1 MITIWTIT
9 RRELV
14 RQLMFGLLDVSDRER
29 FRSLTDAM
37 ECYYQALGDPKQPL
51 LHWITPGLA
60 YTHTWQRS
68 RDESGHITSAEMRE
82 CKRNFQT
89 HRTVKPLIDAGYLEI
104 HTPFPYAIY
113 RPTFRMVADVWAWRG
128 KNKILNPTPNSFN
141 LARRARRDS
150 YFGRKVT
157 SF

>member
-1 MITIWTIT
+1 MITIWTMT

-14 RQLMFGLLDVSDRER
+14 RQLMFGLLDVNDRER

-37 ECYYQALGDPKQPL
+37 ECYYQALSNPKQPL

-60 YTHTWQRS
+60 FTHTWQRN
-68 RDESGHITSAEMRE
+68 RDDLGNITSIELRE
-82 CKRNFQT
+82 QKRNFQT
-89 HRTVKPLIDAGYLEI
+89 HRTVKPLIEAGYLEL
-104 HTPFPYAIY
+104 HTTYPYEIY
-113 RPTFRMVADVWAWRG
+113 RPTLKMVTDVWMWRG
-128 KNKILNPTPNSFN
+128 KNKILNPTQNSFK

-157 SF
+157 NF